1 MPDPIRQPNFRLR
14 RPKQWRGG
22 LILASPHSGRDYP
35 DWFLAHSALDPLE
48 LRTSEDAFV
57 DRLIAPARALGAVVL
72 SARVPRCVV
81 DLNRARDDLDPAAIE
96 GVKGAPSARSRAG
109 LGVIPRVVAR
119 GRPIRARPLTR
130 DEAEARLATLW
141 QPYHDAL
148 DALMAEAVARFG
160 QAVLIDVHSMPHDA
174 VARLVHPPQVVLG
187 DLWGA
192 SAGGWLRHAVAGAVT
207 DEGLRLSR
215 NVPFAGAHILA
226 RHGRPLARRHAVQL
240 EIDRSLYMDE
250 AKVRPNGGFPALSAT
265 LGRLWLKIAEL
276 CDERAAAR
284 NDARSLVRVEHPV
297 WRP

>member
-1 MPDPIRQPNFRLR
+1 MFDQMRQPNFRLR
-14 RPKQWRGG
+14 RPKLWRGG

-48 LRTSEDAFV
+48 LRASEDAFV

-96 GVKGAPSARSRAG
+96 GVKGVPSARSRAG

-119 GRPIRARPLTR
+119 DRPIRARPIPR
-130 DEAEARLATLW
+130 AEAESRLTMLW

-174 VARLVHPPQVVLG
+174 VSQLADPPQMVLG
-187 DLWGA
+187 DLWGE
-192 SAGGWLRHAVAGAVT
+192 SAGAWLSHGVAAAVAG
-207 DEGLRLSR
+207 EGLHLSR
-215 NVPFAGAHILA
+215 NIPFAGAHILA
-226 RHGRPLARRHAVQL
+226 RHGRPQARRHALQL
-240 EIDRSLYMDE
+240 EIDRALYMDE
-250 AKVRPNGGFPALSAT
+250 ARVRPSGNFSGLAASLE
-265 LGRLWLKIAEL
+265 RLWQQIAEL
-276 CDERAAAR
+276 CDQRAHAR
-284 NDARSLVRVEHPV
+284 HQARAPVRL
-297 WRP
+297 

>member
-1 MPDPIRQPNFRLR
+1 MLDQMRQPSFRLR

-48 LRTSEDAFV
+48 LRASEDAFV

-119 GRPIRARPLTR
+119 GRAIRARPIPR
-130 DEAEARLATLW
+130 DEAETRLTMLW

-160 QAVLIDVHSMPHDA
+160 QAVLIDVHSMPHEA
-174 VARLVHPPQVVLG
+174 VAQLANPPQVVLG
-187 DLWGA
+187 DLWGE
-192 SAGGWLRHAVAGAVT
+192 SAGAWLRHAVAGAVVG
-207 DEGLRLSR
+207 EGLHLSR
-215 NVPFAGAHILA
+215 NIPFAGAHILS
-226 RHGRPLARRHAVQL
+226 RHGRPAARRHALQL
-240 EIDRSLYMDE
+240 EIDRALYMDE
-250 AKVRPNGGFPALSAT
+250 AKVRPNENFSALGTT
-265 LGRLWLKIAEL
+265 LGRLWHRIAEL
-276 CDERAAAR
+276 CEERA
-284 NDARSLVRVEHPV
+284 LVRMNHPAG
-297 WRP
+297 RP

>member
-1 MPDPIRQPNFRLR
+1 MLDQMPQPSFCLR

-48 LRTSEDAFV
+48 LRASEDAFV

-96 GVKGAPSARSRAG
+96 GVRGAPSARSRAG

-119 GRPIRARPLTR
+119 GRAIRARPIPR
-130 DEAEARLATLW
+130 AEAETRLAMLW

-160 QAVLIDVHSMPHDA
+160 QAVLIDVHSMPHEA
-174 VARLVHPPQVVLG
+174 VAQLANPPQMVLG
-187 DLWGA
+187 DLWGE
-192 SAGGWLRHAVAGAVT
+192 SAGAWLRHAVAGAVVG
-207 DEGLRLSR
+207 EGLHLSR
-215 NVPFAGAHILA
+215 NIPFAGAHILA
-226 RHGRPLARRHAVQL
+226 RHGRPAARRHALQL
-240 EIDRSLYMDE
+240 EIDRALYMDE
-250 AKVRPNGGFPALSAT
+250 AKVRPNENFSALGAT
-265 LGRLWLKIAEL
+265 LGRLWQRIAEL
-276 CDERAAAR
+276 CDERARLRA
-284 NDARSLVRVEHPV
+284 NHPAG
-297 WRP
+297 RP